1 MASDSKTAN
10 ADGLTQAYGT
20 AEANVEIGGKVSEG
34 QYSKLVINFD
44 FNDLNST
51 TEEIVSEQVL
61 PDNVNIKSA
70 QLFVT
75 TAFVGATGTLDIGLI
90 QASDR
95 STAIDQDGIDV
106 AIAVTAIDAI
116 GDVVDCDGALI
127 TPGASA
133 GPITE
138 SGLVTMTNDT
148 ADFTAGAGILTI
160 VYFHTA

>member
-10 ADGLTQAYGT
+10 ADGLTQAYGVS
-20 AEANVEIGGKVSEG
+20 EANVEDGGKVVEG
-34 QYSKLVINFD
+34 QYSKFVLNFT
-44 FNDLNST
+44 FADLNST
-51 TEEIVSEQVL
+51 TEEIMSEQVL

-70 QLFVT
+70 QLFIT

-90 QASDR
+90 QADDR

-127 TPGASA
+127 GPGASA

-138 SGLVTMTNDT
+138 SALVTMTNDT
-148 ADFTAGAGILTI
+148 ADFTAGAGVLTI
-160 VYFHTA
+160 TYFHTA

>member
-20 AEANVEIGGKVSEG
+20 AEANVEIGGKVAEG
-34 QYSKLVINFD
+34 QYSKLVIDFD
-44 FNDLNST
+44 FGDLNST

-61 PDNVNIKSA
+61 PDNANIKTA
-70 QLFVT
+70 ELYVK
-75 TAFVGATGTLDIGLI
+75 TAFVGASGTLDIGLI
-90 QASDR
+90 QADDR

-116 GDVVDCDGALI
+116 GDTIACDGALI
-127 TPGASA
+127 GTV
-133 GPITE
+133 ITE

-148 ADFTAGAGILTI
+148 ANFTAGAATLTI
-160 VYFHTA
+160 EYFHTV